1 MTDKKIT
8 PVAITHIHDMLNPDT
23 DKRQDLPGFDPIFVD
38 FPNYIIRITDWIWH
52 ERKIDLCLKYYTE
65 NCVIHT
71 QAGDIIGAEAVAAN
85 THATLKT
92 FPDRRLDGD
101 NVIWS
106 NEGKAGFY
114 SSHLITSKM
123 TNRGPSEF
131 GPATRRKIRAYTI
144 ADCLCRENKVYEEWL
159 FRDNAGIGLQMG
171 FDIRKLAHQAAKQD
185 LIEGNNLLHFHQ
197 PNYARTQAAAQTQ
210 TQAQAEFP
218 SLPEQNAKAFAQAV
232 FINLWQNRNMELLSD
247 IYDFRVRARY
257 PQQKDFYGPDELSPY
272 LENLLNAFPEAKL
285 HIEHVGNIPYL
296 GEARDIAIRW
306 SLAGEHIGESDYG
319 APTYAPIYLM
329 GASHWRVI
337 GGRIHEDITIWD
349 DIALRRQI
357 ETARLL
363 KHNS

>member
-1 MTDKKIT
+1 MTDMTDKKIT
-8 PVAITHIHDMLNPDT
+8 QVATTHIDDMLNPDT
-23 DKRQDLPGFDPIFVD
+23 HTRQNLPGFDPIFVD

-52 ERKIDLCLKYYTE
+52 ERKIDLCLDYYTK

-71 QAGDIIGAEAVAAN
+71 QAGDIMGAEAVAAH
-85 THATLKT
+85 THATLET

-106 NEGKAGFY
+106 QEGEAGFY

-123 TNRGPSEF
+123 TNCGASEF
-131 GPATRRKIRAYTI
+131 GPATGRKIRAYTI
-144 ADCLCRENKVYEEWL
+144 ADCLCRENRIYKEWL
-159 FRDNAGIGLQMG
+159 FRDNAGMALQMG
-171 FDIRKLAHQAAKQD
+171 FDIRKLARQAAKQD
-185 LIEGNNLLHFHQ
+185 LLEGKNLLQFHQ
-197 PNYARTQAAAQTQ
+197 PNYERIQATSQE
-210 TQAQAEFP
+210 QADFP
-218 SLPEQNAKAFAQAV
+218 SPPEQHAKAFAEAV
-232 FINLWQNRNMELLSD
+232 FINLWQNKNMGLLSD
-247 IYDFRVRARY
+247 IYDFRARARY
-257 PQQKDFYGPDELSPY
+257 PQQKDFYGPDEFAPY

-285 HIEHVGNIPYL
+285 HIDHVSDIAYL
-296 GEARDIAIRW
+296 GDARDMAVRW
-306 SLAGEHIGESDYG
+306 SLAGEHRGESDYG

-363 KHNS
+363 EQGA